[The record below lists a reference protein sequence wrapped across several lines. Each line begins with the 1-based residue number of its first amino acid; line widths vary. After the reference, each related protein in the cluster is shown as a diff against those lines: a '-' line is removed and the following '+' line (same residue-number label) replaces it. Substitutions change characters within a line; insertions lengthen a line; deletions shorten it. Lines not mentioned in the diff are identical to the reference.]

1 MRTKLFVGKTGE
13 RYSILLSDE
22 GIPLEHPNLFITTIY
37 RNDGQA
43 ASSCQ
48 KALEHVSFFLEVCN
62 GLEIDIEVRIAKA
75 EFLTHEEIQKIVY
88 FAGITREATKAK
100 LKATNKNVV
109 KLKVAKPRML
119 ETARY
124 SIVAEKKEDRVH
136 WQTKYNRIG
145 VFARYV
151 CWLEKYHHPYAET
164 KTEFYFNELRP
175 QKNEGPTYGEMLEAA
190 THKSLTAD
198 ERVIFLD
205 RIRPDY
211 SDNPWGDESIKVR
224 NYAMCM
230 FMWALGVR
238 LGECLNVKLQD
249 LVMRKGKR
257 YVVIRRNADD
267 VNDSRVNQPKVK
279 TNGRS
284 LALSPKLQKIL
295 DDYIYEHR
303 ANLQNVATN
312 EFLFVSHRARKGKLN
327 PLSISAAEKIFAQLS
342 ETLGFHVHPHRLRHT
357 WNDRFSEAMD
367 KAIAA
372 GSTNEEKSEAD
383 RCQLMGWQ
391 QGSSMSR
398 VYASRHNSKR
408 AMMFALKMQDADFAI
423 KENIESDED
432 LPF

>member
-13 RYSILLSDE
+13 RYSILLNDE
-22 GIPLEHPNLFITTIY
+22 GIPLEHPNLFVTTIY

-62 GLEIDIEVRIAKA
+62 GLEIDIEARIAKA
-75 EFLTHEEIQKIVY
+75 EFLTHEEIQRIVY
-88 FAGITREATKAK
+88 FAGITREATRAK
-100 LKATNKNVV
+100 LKATNSKVT

-124 SIVAEKKEDRVH
+124 SIVAEKKEDKVH
-136 WQTKYNRIG
+136 WQTKYNRIS
-145 VFARYV
+145 VFSRYAS
-151 CWLEKYHHPYAET
+151 WLEKYHHPYAQT
-164 KTEFYFNELRP
+164 RTEFYFTELRP
-175 QKNEGPTYGEMLEAA
+175 QKNEGPTYGEMLEVA
-190 THKSLTAD
+190 TYKSFTSEECA
-198 ERVIFLD
+198 VFLD

-211 SDNPWGDESIKVR
+211 SDNPWDDESIKVR

-249 LVMRKGKR
+249 LVVKKGKR

-267 VNDSRVNQPKVK
+267 INDSRINQPRVK

-295 DDYIYEHR
+295 DNYIYEHR

-312 EFLFVSHRARKGKLN
+312 EFLFVSHRVRKGKLN

-372 GSTNEEKSEAD
+372 GKTNENKSEAD
-383 RCQLMGWQ
+383 RCQLMGWR
-391 QGSSMSR
+391 QGSTMSL
-398 VYASRHNSKR
+398 VYASRHNAKR
-408 AMMFALKMQDADFAI
+408 AMTLALNMQDADFATKESI
-423 KENIESDED
+423 KYDED